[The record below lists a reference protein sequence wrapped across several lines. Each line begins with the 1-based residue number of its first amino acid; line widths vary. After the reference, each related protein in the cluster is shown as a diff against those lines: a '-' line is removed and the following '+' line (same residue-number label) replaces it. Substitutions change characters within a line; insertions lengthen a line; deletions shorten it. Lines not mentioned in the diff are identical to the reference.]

1 MDIDFI
7 DNFLKQSQ
15 TDNLKTKGLY
25 PESVYDLDVKVSFG
39 MGAPTH
45 VPWISTLGPGMSTSN
60 GYYPVY
66 LYYKKENILILAYG
80 ISETVEYEEPWTR
93 EIVESNQKIKDFLKK
108 PFRYGESFVFE
119 TYEPEIT
126 EEEVKYFREGVE
138 ISKEEISKD
147 LKKITDKYK
156 DCLDIEVKDED
167 SDLSKGLFYMESQLE
182 DFIIQNWNESEFG
195 KKYDL
200 IIEDGELQ
208 SQQYRT
214 DIGPI
219 DILAKDKVTDEYV
232 VIELKRNQ
240 TSDQTIGQIAR
251 YMQWVEENLS
261 KNVKGVIVCGKWD
274 EKLDYARKRMGDV
287 EVLLYE
293 LNFSLK
299 EYKK

>member
-119 TYEPEIT
+119 TYEPKIT
-126 EEEVKYFREGVE
+126 EEEVKYFREGIE

-240 TSDQTIGQIAR
+240 TGDQTIGQIAR

>member
-1 MDIDFI
+1 MDVSFLTNFI
-7 DNFLKQSQ
+7 LQ
-15 TDNLKTKGLY
+15 TKTSNLKTKGLY
-25 PESVYDLDVKVSFG
+25 PDQINDLDVKVSFG
-39 MGAPTH
+39 MGTPTH

-80 ISETVEYEEPWTR
+80 ISETVDYEQPWTK
-93 EIVESNQKIKDFLKK
+93 EIEDRNKKIKDFLDK
-108 PFRYGESFVFE
+108 PFRYGESYVFK
-119 TYEPEIT
+119 TYVPKISESEI
-126 EEEVKYFREGVE
+126 KYFRDGRE
-138 ISKEEISKD
+138 ISENELEED
-147 LKKITDKYK
+147 LKNITNKYK
-156 DCLDIEVKDED
+156 ECLDIEVNNEG
-167 SDLSKGLFYMESQLE
+167 SELSKGLFYLESQLE

-195 KKYDL
+195 KKYNL
-200 IIEDGELQ
+200 IIEDGELL

-219 DILAKDKVTDEYV
+219 DILAKDKKTDEYV

-240 TSDQTIGQIAR
+240 SGDQTIGQIAR

-261 KNVKGVIVCGKWD
+261 SKVKGVIVCGKWD
-274 EKLDYARKRMGDV
+274 KKLDYARKRMGDV

-293 LNFSLK
+293 VNFSLK

>member
-119 TYEPEIT
+119 TYEPEIS
-126 EEEVKYFREGVE
+126 EAEVRYFREGVE

-240 TSDQTIGQIAR
+240 TGDQTIGQIAR

-274 EKLDYARKRMGDV
+274 EKLYYARKRMGDV

>member
-1 MDIDFI
+1 MNIS
-7 DNFLKQSQ
+7 FLGKFLQQ
-15 TDNLKTKGLY
+15 TKTTNLKTKDLY
-25 PESVYDLDVKVSFG
+25 PDLINDLDVKVSFG
-39 MGAPTH
+39 MGTPTH

-80 ISETVEYEEPWTR
+80 ISETVDYEEPWTR
-93 EIVESNQKIKDFLKK
+93 EIVDSNQKIKDFLDK
-108 PFRYGESFVFE
+108 PFRYGESYVFQ
-119 TYEPEIT
+119 TYVPEIT
-126 EEEVKYFREGVE
+126 ETEVKYFRNERE
-138 ISKEEISKD
+138 ISKEDIAKD
-147 LKKITDKYK
+147 LKDITDKYK
-156 DCLDIEVKDED
+156 ECLDIEVKDEG

-200 IIEDGELQ
+200 IIKDGELE

-219 DILAKDKVTDEYV
+219 DILATDKNTGEYV

-251 YMQWVEENLS
+251 YMQWVEENLN
-261 KNVKGVIVCGKWD
+261 KGVKGVIVCGKWD

-293 LNFSLK
+293 VNFSLK

>member
-1 MDIDFI
+1 MDTS
-7 DNFLKQSQ
+7 FLDKFLQQ
-15 TDNLKTKGLY
+15 TTTINLKTKDLY
-25 PESVYDLDVKVSFG
+25 PELINDLDVKVSFG
-39 MGAPTH
+39 MGTPTH

-60 GYYPVY
+60 GYYPVF

-80 ISETVEYEEPWTR
+80 ISETVDYEEPWTR
-93 EIVESNQKIKDFLKK
+93 EIVDTNQKIKNFLDK
-108 PFRYGESFVFE
+108 PFRYGESYVFQ
-119 TYEPEIT
+119 TYVPEIT
-126 EEEVKYFREGVE
+126 ETEVKYFRNE
-138 ISKEEISKD
+138 IEVSKEDIAKD
-147 LKKITDKYK
+147 LKNITDKYK
-156 DCLDIEVKDED
+156 ECLDIEVKDEG

-195 KKYDL
+195 KRYDL
-200 IIEDGELQ
+200 IIEDGELL

-214 DIGPI
+214 AIGPI
-219 DILAKDKVTDEYV
+219 DILATDKNTGEYV

-251 YMQWVEENLS
+251 YMQWVDENLN
-261 KNVKGVIVCGKWD
+261 KGVKGVIVCGKWD

-293 LNFSLK
+293 VNFSLK

>member
-1 MDIDFI
+1 MDTS
-7 DNFLKQSQ
+7 FLDKFLQQ
-15 TDNLKTKGLY
+15 TTTTNLKTKDLY
-25 PESVYDLDVKVSFG
+25 PELINDLDVKVSFG
-39 MGAPTH
+39 MGTPTH

-60 GYYPVY
+60 GYYPVF

-80 ISETVEYEEPWTR
+80 ISETVDYEEPWTR
-93 EIVESNQKIKDFLKK
+93 EIVDTNQKIKNFLDK
-108 PFRYGESFVFE
+108 PFRYGESYVFQ
-119 TYEPEIT
+119 TYVPEIT
-126 EEEVKYFREGVE
+126 ETEVKYFRNE
-138 ISKEEISKD
+138 IEVSKEDIAKD
-147 LKKITDKYK
+147 LKNITDKYK
-156 DCLDIEVKDED
+156 ECLDIEVKDEG

-195 KKYDL
+195 KRYDL
-200 IIEDGELQ
+200 IIEDGELL

-214 DIGPI
+214 AIGPI
-219 DILAKDKVTDEYV
+219 DILATDKNTGEYV

-251 YMQWVEENLS
+251 YMQWVDENLN
-261 KNVKGVIVCGKWD
+261 KGVKGVIVCGKWD

-293 LNFSLK
+293 VNFSLK

>member
-1 MDIDFI
+1 MDTS
-7 DNFLKQSQ
+7 FLDKFLQQ
-15 TDNLKTKGLY
+15 TTTTNLKTKDLY
-25 PESVYDLDVKVSFG
+25 PELINDLDVKVSFG
-39 MGAPTH
+39 MGTPTH

-60 GYYPVY
+60 GYYPVF

-80 ISETVEYEEPWTR
+80 ISETVDYEEPWTR
-93 EIVESNQKIKDFLKK
+93 EIVDTNQKIKNFLDK
-108 PFRYGESFVFE
+108 PFRYGESYVFQ
-119 TYEPEIT
+119 TYVPEIT
-126 EEEVKYFREGVE
+126 ETEVKYFRNE
-138 ISKEEISKD
+138 IEVSKEDIAKD
-147 LKKITDKYK
+147 LKNITDKYK
-156 DCLDIEVKDED
+156 ECLDIEVKDEG

-195 KKYDL
+195 NRYDL
-200 IIEDGELQ
+200 IIEDGELL

-214 DIGPI
+214 AIGPI
-219 DILAKDKVTDEYV
+219 DILATDKNTGEYV

-251 YMQWVEENLS
+251 YMQWVDENLN
-261 KNVKGVIVCGKWD
+261 KGVKGVIVCGKWD

-293 LNFSLK
+293 VNFSLK